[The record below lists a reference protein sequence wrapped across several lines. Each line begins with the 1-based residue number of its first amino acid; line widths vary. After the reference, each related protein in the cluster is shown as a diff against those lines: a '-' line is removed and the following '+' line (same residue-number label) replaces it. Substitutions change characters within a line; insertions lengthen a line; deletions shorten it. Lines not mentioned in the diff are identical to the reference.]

1 LNSILPNDRNQ
12 GNVELKR
19 IKMDKTE
26 KKILD
31 AALKVFAERG
41 YDGAKTKIIAKESGF
56 TEMTLFRKFGTK
68 ENLFHT
74 VLMVN
79 YDRITADLVQMFSQP
94 IDESQDLLKSL
105 IEGVIEM
112 EDKNFEY
119 VKILIT
125 ENHKTSET
133 VLTNGINNLG
143 KFLETAAPDAGID
156 YKVLAFNIMAFAY
169 FIIFNKRQG
178 CPFVDY
184 EEAVQEFIRYVVC
197 CLYKCNEDS

>member
-1 LNSILPNDRNQ
+1 
-12 GNVELKR
+12 
-19 IKMDKTE
+19 MDKTE

-31 AALKVFAERG
+31 AALKIFAERG
-41 YDGAKTKIIAKESGF
+41 YDGAKTKLIAKESGF
-56 TEMTLFRKFGTK
+56 TEMTLFRKFGSK

-79 YDRITADLVQMFSQP
+79 YDRITADIVQIFSQP
-94 IDESQDLLKSL
+94 LDESQDLLKFL
-105 IEGVIEM
+105 IEAVIEM

-125 ENHKTSET
+125 KNHNTSET
-133 VLTNGINNLG
+133 VLINGVNNLG
-143 KFLETAAPDAGID
+143 KFLETAAPGAGID

-184 EEAVQEFIRYVVC
+184 EVAVQEFIKYTTQ
-197 CLYKCNEDS
+197 CLKKMD

>member
-1 LNSILPNDRNQ
+1 LNSISLNDRNQ

-125 ENHKTSET
+125 ENHKTSEI

-197 CLYKCNEDS
+197 CLYKFNEVS